1 MKRIVLY
8 HPDHALIGM
17 ETAEN
22 LGLSEYAY
30 ASKFIPREEIW
41 ITSDPDVIAQY
52 EALLESQRG
61 ITDAMEIQ

>member
-8 HPDHALIGM
+8 HPDQALVGM

-22 LGLSEYAY
+22 LGLSDYAF
-30 ASKFIPREEIW
+30 ASRLIPSDEIW
-41 ITSDPDVIAQY
+41 ITSDPDVVAQY

-61 ITDAMEIQ
+61 ITQAMESQ